1 MLQVELMGS
10 PREGTN
16 LGTHMA
22 MSTQDYARVT
32 RLVSM
37 VAERRGVDTAE
48 AIDLIEA
55 AIADSEARPERQS
68 LADFTTAML
77 AARSRRNETIG
88 AEIFH
93 DPAWDMMLNLLA
105 AAHENR
111 PVSVTSLCNAAGVP
125 SSTALRHIEHLGQLG
140 LVERTPDPD
149 NDCGALIRA
158 TAPAVERM
166 TKVVARA
173 RDAAFGAER
182 PASPRAARPGE
193 KLL

>member
-1 MLQVELMGS
+1 
-10 PREGTN
+10 
-16 LGTHMA
+16 MA
-22 MSTQDYARVT
+22 MSTQDYARVM
-32 RLVSM
+32 RLVTT

-48 AIDLIEA
+48 AIALIEA
-55 AIADSEARPERQS
+55 AVADSEARPQRRS

-93 DPAWDMMLNLLA
+93 DPAWDMMLRLLA
-105 AAHENR
+105 AAHEDR
-111 PVSVTSLCNAAGVP
+111 PVSVKSLCNAAGVP
-125 SSTALRHIEHLGQLG
+125 NSTALRHIEHLGQLG
-140 LVERTPDPD
+140 LVERTSDPD
-149 NDCGALIRA
+149 DDRGDLIRT

-182 PASPRAARPGE
+182 PVSPLTKSADE
-193 KLL
+193 KPL